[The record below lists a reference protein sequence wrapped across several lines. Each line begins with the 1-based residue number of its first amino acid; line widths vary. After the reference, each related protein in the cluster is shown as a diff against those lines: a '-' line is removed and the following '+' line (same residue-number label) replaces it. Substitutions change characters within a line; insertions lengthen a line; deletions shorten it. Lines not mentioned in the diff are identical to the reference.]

1 MVALQPFKAIFPSR
15 KLVNKILFQLD
26 SPVTSRK
33 LLPLYESIYNTGRL
47 PSEPTKDLNS
57 DTLFIMYKVLE
68 RAKKTT
74 QFEYPEVRKI
84 REYCLTE
91 SAVRGSNNAIAL
103 LCRQIMLTTEGS
115 EEISLEKKQRAS
127 RLLKELVSI
136 GHPLSFKVVGD
147 LMSAKRWGTGSGNKA
162 QDWYLKYLECDEYA
176 IGSELRGEVLEKL
189 GEIEMKKQNIAERDL
204 KLAESRF
211 LEAIRITNPKERAKS
226 FYYLAQIYIRYD
238 PLKSKILLEQACSQ
252 GLKEGFKEIGH
263 LEKNYF
269 KNVEKAKEWFRIGM
283 ELFDLECFFGY
294 FDCCYAL
301 GDYKNAYNTLESL
314 KGMVKRD
321 ESYREP
327 VKAFIAY
334 RLDKIST
341 LSDKISEIPVVGSSE
356 KQFDTENKTAKD
368 TITKNE
374 DSRWD
379 F

>member
-1 MVALQPFKAIFPSR
+1 MSALQPFKAIFPSK

-47 PSEPTKDLNS
+47 PPGPAKDLNS
-57 DTLFIMYKVLE
+57 NTLFVMYKVLE
-68 RAKKTT
+68 RARKTT

-91 SAVRGSNNAIAL
+91 SAVRGSNDAIAL
-103 LCRQIMLTTEGS
+103 LCQQIMLTPEGS
-115 EEISLEKKQRAS
+115 EAVSMEKKQRAS

-147 LMSAKRWGTGSGNKA
+147 LMSAKRWGTSGGNRA
-162 QDWYLKYLECDEYA
+162 EDWYLKYLECDEYA
-176 IGSELRGEVLEKL
+176 IGNELRGEVLEKL
-189 GEIEMKKQNIAERDL
+189 GEIEMKKQDLSERDL

-211 LEAIRITNPKERAKS
+211 LEAIRITNPKERARS

-238 PLKSKILLEQACSQ
+238 PLKSEILLEQACSQ

-269 KNVEKAKEWFRIGM
+269 KNVEKAREWFRIGM
-283 ELFDLECFFGY
+283 ELFDIECFFGY

-301 GDYKNAYNTLESL
+301 KDYKNAYNTLESL

-321 ESYREP
+321 EGYRET
-327 VKAFIAY
+327 VKAFVAY

-341 LSDKISEIPVVGSSE
+341 LSDKVSEIAVVGRSE
-356 KQFDTENKTAKD
+356 KQLDTENKTPKNMA
-368 TITKNE
+368 TKNE